1 MRSNS
6 TIRTTGVVGATLS
19 VALVAATVAAGAA
32 GAAPNGQASATGQTA
47 GVALER
53 QVLGE
58 NDGWGSA
65 GTGTTGGAEAAS
77 ENVFDVGSRAELLAA
92 LGAGDAP
99 KIIRVHGVIDGNEGP
114 DGLPQSCDAYAA
126 GTGFDFEDY
135 LEAYAPQNWGW
146 DAEPAGAL
154 EEARRAAAINQR
166 NWIRWD
172 IPSNT
177 TIVGA
182 DADAGI
188 TGAALRINGQ
198 RNVIVRN
205 LTISDSRDCF
215 PGWDPTDGS
224 SGNWNSEYDLLQIIN
239 GAENVWLDHNTFTD
253 APNFDDE
260 LPEYFG
266 RTFQVHDGAVDVTNG
281 SNFVTMS
288 YNRFED
294 HDKLMLIGSTDSPTR
309 GDPGKLK
316 VTIHHNVFKDI
327 GQRAPRV
334 RYGQVDVYNNHFVVT
349 DDSPVPYGYLF
360 GAGVESHLHA
370 TDNAITGDVDAST
383 VIKNWKGDAVF
394 TDGNILNGKSVDLL
408 AAHNNAVGADQQLA
422 RDDSWTP
429 ERRTTVHAAQAI
441 PGLLATGTG
450 PIFTAGEA
458 R

>member
-1 MRSNS
+1 MRSS
-6 TIRTTGVVGATLS
+6 SSSIRTAGAVATTLS
-19 VALVAATVAAGAA
+19 AALLAATVAAGPA
-32 GAAPNGQASATGQTA
+32 GAAPGGQASANGQTA
-47 GVALER
+47 QVALER

-65 GTGTTGGAEAAS
+65 GSGTTGGADAA
-77 ENVFDVGSRAELLAA
+77 VGHVYDVDSRAGLLAA
-92 LGAGDAP
+92 FDEAGDAP

-114 DGLPQSCDAYAA
+114 DGAVQTCDAYAE
-126 GTGFDFEDY
+126 GTGYDFDAY
-135 LEAYAPQNWGW
+135 LEEYSPENWGW
-146 DAEPAGAL
+146 DEEPHGVL
-154 EEARRAAAINQR
+154 EDARDAAAENQK

-182 DADAGI
+182 DAEAGI
-188 TGAALRINGQ
+188 TGAALRASGEQNI
-198 RNVIVRN
+198 IIRN

-239 GAENVWLDHNTFTD
+239 GTENVWLDHNTFTD

-288 YNRFED
+288 YNRFEN

-334 RYGQVDVYNNHFVVT
+334 RYGQVDVYNNHFVLT
-349 DDSPVPYGYLF
+349 DDSPVAYGYLF
-360 GAGVESHLHA
+360 GAGVESHLYA
-370 TDNAITGDVDAST
+370 TDNAITGDIDPAT
-383 VIKNWKGDAVF
+383 VIKNWKGDAVY
-394 TDGNILNGKSVDLL
+394 TDGNTLNGKKVDLL
-408 AAHNNAVGADQQLA
+408 AAHNDAVDAETQLG
-422 RDDSWTP
+422 RDDSWAP
-429 ERRTTVHAAQAI
+429 ERRTTVHAAQAV
-441 PGLLATGTG
+441 PALLADGTG
-450 PIFTAGEA
+450 PIFTAGE
-458 R
+458 